1 MKKFLLILTAVLA
14 CIVPAKADVAAL
26 VVSSPASGK
35 GYTGTAP
42 QTPVQEN
49 NKTPEIQNVASF
61 KFNDVVN
68 STDFRIYAN
77 SSFTITP
84 NEGVTITKIVF
95 NDINSKSPTI
105 TSTPSGISTTSRV
118 STWEGSVIGPNTLTV
133 KTTAQ
138 LRITYIEITYTPAV
152 GDDRTPVTLSWN
164 PTSAS
169 ATLGQDFT
177 APILTADP
185 EAALSEVKY
194 ESSKP
199 EIASIAADGTV
210 TLGTKGGST
219 TITAA
224 IEGSETYKDAKAE
237 YVLTVTDPNAKNYT
251 LITSTDNLYDGATG
265 IILGKSTNKTNA
277 MGVQSGTYRA
287 ETSVSIDGDEITD
300 PQNAAIVTFHKVGDN
315 YTLEVE
321 DGKYLSY
328 SGSGNSINTGTTQ
341 ANATITIASDGKAT
355 IKFVG
360 SRAIY
365 YNPSASRFAC
375 YTSSQNGDIYLYIM
389 PNASGKEV
397 AGLSFATPSY
407 TINEGEAF
415 TAPTIENP
423 NNIEGITYGSD
434 APEVADVDPAT
445 GAVTIKGVGTA
456 TITATSTETDKYLA
470 GKASYTIVV
479 KGVASTLAE
488 FIERAS
494 EGIVPSTSGVV
505 EGTVE
510 LVANFPMTVT
520 FVNGANIYVT
530 DGETYCQIFQYDLN
544 PSYAAGDVIPAG
556 WSGKISIYRGNTIE
570 ITSVTGNQAAT
581 ENKPVK
587 PAVVESIS
595 ADMINQYV
603 MVYNVEFATGTTA
616 SGTIDGALG
625 AETVSCYN
633 PTGIEAA
640 EAGYYEVQGVV
651 RTSNDGLQIVLS
663 HLWAMPEKPVFTP
676 GGDLTEWPSALQ
688 EGMVLTWT
696 VKYGTISYVDN
707 NQQASEVAAYA
718 ADENGWEISADGKTA
733 TYTVPAG
740 TKAINYSIIN
750 TVNGVKSSEAKLIV
764 GEDGSVSGVQD
775 VFIENA
781 PAVYYNLQGVRVE
794 GDLTPG
800 LYIRRSGN
808 TTTKVIVR

>member
-1 MKKFLLILTAVLA
+1 M
-14 CIVPAKADVAAL
+14 
-26 VVSSPASGK
+26 
-35 GYTGTAP
+35 
-42 QTPVQEN
+42 
-49 NKTPEIQNVASF
+49 
-61 KFNDVVN
+61 
-68 STDFRIYAN
+68 
-77 SSFTITP
+77 
-84 NEGVTITKIVF
+84 
-95 NDINSKSPTI
+95 
-105 TSTPSGISTTSRV
+105 
-118 STWEGSVIGPNTLTV
+118 
-133 KTTAQ
+133 
-138 LRITYIEITYTPAV
+138 
-152 GDDRTPVTLSWN
+152 
-164 PTSAS
+164 
-169 ATLGQDFT
+169 
-177 APILTADP
+177 
-185 EAALSEVKY
+185 KY

-265 IILGKSTNKTNA
+265 IILGKSTNQTMA
-277 MGVQSGTYRA
+277 MGAQSGTYRA
-287 ETSVSIDGDEITD
+287 ETSVTMDGDEITD
-300 PQNAAIVTFHKVGDN
+300 PQNATVVTFHKVGDK

-328 SGSGNSINTGTTQ
+328 SGSGNTIATGTTQ

-355 IKFVG
+355 IKLG
-360 SRAIY
+360 TSPAIY
-365 YNPSASRFAC
+365 YNPSAHRFAC
-375 YTSSQNGDIYLYIM
+375 YANAQSPVYLYIM
-389 PNASGKEV
+389 PNVSGKEV

-423 NNIEGITYGSD
+423 NNIEGITYESD

-505 EGTVE
+505 EGSVE

-707 NQQASEVAAYA
+707 NQPASEVAAYA

-733 TYTVPAG
+733 TYTVPADAKG
-740 TKAINYSIIN
+740 INYSIIN
-750 TVNGVKSSEAKLIV
+750 TVNGVKSEEAKLIV

-775 VFIENA
+775 VLIENA

-800 LYIRRSGN
+800 LYIRRQGN